1 MTNLLRNLFCSSLG
15 KKYLMAGTGA
25 ILVLFVLGHLAG
37 NLQIFLGPEAINRY
51 GNLLQTNTELL
62 WPVRVILLA
71 TVCVHIWSAASLTRE
86 NRAARPV
93 AYTQWQPTAAS
104 YASRTMLMSG
114 LIVLLFIIYHLLH
127 YTVMVQAVNLT
138 GKNFDARPEF
148 FDSEGRHDIYHMMV
162 VGFSNPLVSVF
173 YIVAVGL
180 LCLHLS
186 HGIGAMFQSMGWK
199 KRPYGP
205 CLDRFA
211 QWLSAAIWLGYSSI
225 PLAILTRL
233 LQDDVAGKLK

>member
-1 MTNLLRNLFCSSLG
+1 MTNLLRNLFGSSLG
-15 KKYLMAGTGA
+15 KKYLMASSGA
-25 ILVLFVLGHLAG
+25 VMVLFVLAHLAG

-62 WPVRVILLA
+62 WPARCILLA
-71 TVCVHIWSAASLTRE
+71 TIVIHIWAAVSLTRE

-93 AYTQWQPTAAS
+93 AYAQWQPTAAS

-114 LIVLLFIIYHLLH
+114 LIVLFFIIYHLLH
-127 YTVMVQAVNLT
+127 FTVMAQAVNLT

-148 FDSEGRHDIYHMMV
+148 FDSQGRHDVYHMMF
-162 VGFSNPLVSVF
+162 VGFSNPWVALF
-173 YIVAVGL
+173 YVVAVGL

-186 HGIGAMFQSMGWK
+186 HGIGAMFQSLGWK
-199 KRPYGP
+199 KRPYGQ
-205 CLDRFA
+205 CLDKIA
-211 QWLSAAIWLGYSSI
+211 LWLSVAIWLGYSSI

-233 LQDDVAGKLK
+233 IQDDVPGLK